1 MSTALE
7 KIAVVGAGQ
16 AAISA
21 IAALRQAGFQG
32 AINLI
37 GEEPFPP
44 YQRPPLSKA
53 YMKGQVDAER
63 LYVKPQPWYEDNG
76 IELALDTRATGI
88 DTDTRRVA
96 TDQGRQIDYDAL
108 LIATGSRAR
117 KLTLPGADLTN
128 VFELRT
134 LTDVAKIRSTL
145 VQGANLVVI
154 GAGYIGLE
162 AAAAATQL
170 GVRVTV
176 LEYAERVLERV
187 TSPILSEFFVRKHR
201 AEGVEIQTNARI
213 KQLVGAKG
221 RVSGVELED
230 GTVLP
235 ADAVL
240 VGIGIVPNE
249 QLASD
254 AGIRCNNGI
263 VVDRDA
269 RTSDRFVFAAGD
281 CTHRPLVHYAREGR
295 LESVHNAVEQG
306 KLAAA
311 AMLGKPRPLEDCPW
325 FWSDQYDVKLQIAG
339 LSAGYDDLVIRGDVN
354 SGHFAAFY
362 LRESRLIATD
372 AVNSPQEF
380 LLSKR
385 LIAAYSIIDPATL
398 ADTTRSMKEI
408 AAASSAALE

>member
-1 MSTALE
+1 MK
-7 KIAVVGAGQ
+7 KIAVIGAGQ

-21 IAALRQAGFQG
+21 IVSLRQAGFQG
-32 AINLI
+32 AIRLI

-44 YQRPPLSKA
+44 YQRPPLSKT

-63 LYVKPQPWYEDNG
+63 LFFKPAPWYTDNA
-76 IELALDTRATGI
+76 IDLALDTRATGI
-88 DTDTRRVA
+88 DTGARRVA
-96 TDQGRQIDYDAL
+96 TDPGGHIDYDAL

-117 KLTLPGADLTN
+117 KLTLPGADLAN

-134 LTDVAKIRSTL
+134 LTDVARIRSSL
-145 VQGANLVVI
+145 AQGANLVVI

-162 AAAAATQL
+162 AAAAATQI
-170 GVRVTV
+170 GVNVTV
-176 LEYAERVLERV
+176 VEYAERVLERV

-201 AEGVEIQTNARI
+201 AEGVEIQTSARI
-213 KQLVGAKG
+213 EKLVGAKG
-221 RVSGVELED
+221 RVSGVELRD

-240 VGIGIVPNE
+240 VGIGIVPNQE
-249 QLASD
+249 LASD
-254 AGIRCNNGI
+254 AGIQCNNGI

-295 LESVHNAVEQG
+295 LESVHNAIEQG

-339 LSAGYDDLVIRGDVN
+339 LSAGYDDIVIRGDVN

-362 LRESRLIATD
+362 LKESRLIATD
-372 AVNSPQEF
+372 AINSPQEF
-380 LLSKR
+380 LLSKK
-385 LIAAYSIIDPATL
+385 LITAHSIFDPAAL
-398 ADTTRSMKEI
+398 ADTTRSIKEI
-408 AAASSAALE
+408 AASCSAGLE